1 MNAYDMIVIGFGKA
15 GKTLA
20 KDLSIAGKR
29 VAMVEQ
35 SAKMYGGTCIN
46 TACIPSK
53 TLLQDALKERTFLQ
67 AMVRKNEVVNALNQT
82 NFDNLDNEDGIDIF
96 TLRAEFKSAH
106 TIALKDP
113 ASGETV
119 EVIQGKQIVINT
131 GSRANIL
138 SIEGLNQVDNV
149 YDSTGIME
157 IAKQPKHLVI
167 IGAGY
172 IALEFATIFRSFG
185 TRVTIVHRDKH
196 VLSKEDRAIGEAIYN
211 TLIEQDIEFIDEAET
226 TLFEPDSA
234 FPHQTRIHTSQGE
247 LVADAVLLATGRVP
261 NSDKL
266 GLEVAGV
273 ELNERGEVLV
283 NEYLQTSQAH
293 IYAVGDVKGGPKF
306 TYISLDDY
314 RIVKSHLAGE
324 GSRTTESR
332 GEVPYTLFIDPPLSR
347 IGLVTSAARK
357 NGYTVKENSL
367 KVSAIPRHKV
377 NGDARGLFKVVVDA
391 DTDLILGASLYGKGS
406 EELIN
411 LIKLAMDSKIPY
423 IQLRDQIYTHPTM
436 AESFNDLFD
445 F

>member
-29 VAMVEQ
+29 IAMVEQ

-82 NFDNLDNEDGIDIF
+82 NFDNLDSEDGIDIF

-196 VLSKEDRAIGEAIYN
+196 VLSKEDRAIGEEIYN

-357 NGYTVKENSL
+357 NGYTVNENSL